1 MFNFITRVLK
11 RFKKKVYVTPPFY
24 PFTKL
29 RPVFKKKRCKEMKP
43 IIPTTFVYDID
54 WYRDWDKNLLADGWT
69 KKELKQGWRWV
80 KR

>member
-1 MFNFITRVLK
+1 
-11 RFKKKVYVTPPFY
+11 
-24 PFTKL
+24 
-29 RPVFKKKRCKEMKP
+29 MKP

-80 KR
+80 RK